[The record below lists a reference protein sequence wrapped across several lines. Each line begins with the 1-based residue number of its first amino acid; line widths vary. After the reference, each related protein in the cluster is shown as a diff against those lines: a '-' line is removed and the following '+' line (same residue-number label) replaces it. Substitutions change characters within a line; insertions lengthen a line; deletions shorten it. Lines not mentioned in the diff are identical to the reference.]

1 MPAFSFSPSLKSRLL
16 AAGIHLTLSLAVAV
30 LAAWLVFALWYPY
43 PYREISGGRELF
55 LIVVTVDVI
64 MGPFLTL
71 SVFNRSKPVGVLRR
85 DLTVIGFLQLAALVY
100 GLWTV
105 AVVRPVHLAFEIDRF
120 RVVHAVDIPKGEMN
134 QAPAELRHLS
144 WTGPTLV
151 SVRAFKNE
159 DEKLETTLA
168 ALGGVSLSA
177 RPFLW
182 QSYEKAKSQILTAAK
197 PLSDLKN
204 RFPAES
210 GTIDAALKSASV
222 GGNPGRSIGYA
233 PMNSRDKFWTVLL
246 DLHTTEVIAFVPI
259 DSF

>member
-1 MPAFSFSPSLKSRLL
+1 VSPSLKSRLS
-16 AAGIHLTLSLAVAV
+16 AAGIHLTLSLAVAG

-55 LIVVTVDVI
+55 FIVVAVDVI

-71 SVFNRSKPVGVLRR
+71 SVFNRSKPASVLRR
-85 DLTVIGFLQLAALVY
+85 DLAVIGLLQLMALTY

-105 AVVRPVHLAFEIDRF
+105 ATVRPVYLAFEMDRF
-120 RVVHAVDIPKGEMN
+120 RVVHAVDIPKEELN
-134 QAPAELRHLS
+134 QAPPELQRLS

-151 SVRAFKNE
+151 SVRAFKSE
-159 DEKLETTLA
+159 EEKLETTLA
-168 ALGGVSLSA
+168 AFGGVSLSA

-182 QSYEKAKSQILTAAK
+182 QGYKKAKPQILSAAK

-204 RFPAES
+204 RFPDQV
-210 GTIDAALKSASV
+210 GIIDAALRSGPDRGTASEFLAYV
-222 GGNPGRSIGYA
+222 
-233 PMNSRDKFWTVLL
+233 PMAGRDKFWTVLL
-246 DLHTTEVIAFVPI
+246 DLRTIEVIAFVPI